1 MRRLSGAFVLIVLA
15 MVPAIAQQPPAKPPA
30 VGVVAVQRK
39 PLTQSTEYVGRI
51 QATDR
56 VNLVARV
63 AAFLDQRLFTEGAE
77 VKKGELLYRL
87 EQGPFQADVQA
98 KQAAVA
104 QFKAQLQN
112 AVLTLARVRAL
123 LNTPAGQQSTVDA
136 ALANQLALQA
146 QVQGAEAQLAQSQ
159 INFAYTEI
167 RAPIDGKIGRTA
179 VTAGNYVTPSSGV
192 LTAIVSQDPMYVVF
206 PVSVRTV
213 LDLRQR
219 YGDKGGFNAIIVRI
233 RLPDGRVYDRTGH
246 LDFVDNSAAGNTDT
260 ITLRG
265 ALANPLLADGMR
277 GDGTARELVDGE
289 LVTVILEDAQPLQAL
304 TVPRAAVLSDQVGDY
319 VYVVDGDDKA
329 QQRRVQLGQSS
340 PALAA
345 VTNGLSEGESVIV
358 EGIQRVRPGQAV
370 SPGPASVQAA
380 PPGAPSPAAGGTA
393 PAGGATSAAPRS
405 GGG

>member
-1 MRRLSGAFVLIVLA
+1 MRRLSGALVLIVLA
-15 MVPAIAQQPPAKPPA
+15 MAPAIAQQPPAKPPA